1 LCRITPVPYRVLIKK
16 LKKLGLEGP
25 HAGSKHHYMVIG
37 DTVIILPNPHQG
49 EDVDVSLIK
58 TILKDAGIS
67 REEWLSV

>member
-1 LCRITPVPYRVLIKK
+1 LCRIIPVPYRVLIKK

-25 HAGSKHHYMVIG
+25 HAGSKHPYMVIG

-67 REEWLSV
+67 REE

>member
-1 LCRITPVPYRVLIKK
+1 MCRITPVPYRVLIKK

-25 HAGSKHHYMVIG
+25 HADSKHPYMVIR

-58 TILKDAGIS
+58 TILKDAGIFC
-67 REEWLSV
+67 EEWLSV

>member
-1 LCRITPVPYRVLIKK
+1 LCRITPVPYRILIKK

-25 HAGSKHHYMVIG
+25 HTGSKHPYMVIG
-37 DTVIILPNPHQG
+37 DAVIILANPHQG

>member
-1 LCRITPVPYRVLIKK
+1 MCRITPVPYRVLIKK

-25 HAGSKHHYMVIG
+25 HAGSKHPYMVIG

-49 EDVDVSLIK
+49 ADVDVSLIK